1 MKNILKYYVAVV
13 MFLFPIF
20 FLPLVSGSFGFGKSW
35 FLGAAG
41 MLGLLLW
48 LADLWINKSK
58 VRGSRVLAFMILVA
72 LWTTVSWLRMPVGVR
87 MKSMLGL
94 FGFGTVMSILVWV
107 FLWVQVASKE
117 EFGRQLKFLSGA
129 GLLVALSS
137 IVVFLLPGSKLPIN
151 WPTENPMV
159 SIGQDW
165 SLTGA
170 LIAEIFLMLFLASE
184 WGKRLWLKV
193 KKKEKRSYVMEAV
206 ATAVF
211 SLTLALAIYRLV
223 SLGWVKLDGASS
235 WVIAVETLK
244 QSPWFGVGIGNFL
257 EAFSLFRPAFYNAGP
272 YWSSAFMASGMM
284 ALHIWTE
291 LGLGGLVVMFLMVKG
306 WFKRREEMKG
316 KKRVDFW
323 RMGVLMAVFLLTPI
337 NLMAMFLLAWWF
349 SVKIFGVGEGASLA
363 TNFELKREGGAT
375 TDLAM
380 IIRGA
385 ISLVVVALV
394 GWGGFWGVKML
405 MGEVYLRNSFVTMAK
420 NDAKGT
426 YDWQFKARVANPM
439 AAEYRRYYS
448 QTNLAIAL
456 NLLSGGEDVTDE
468 QKQQAGVLVQQA
480 VDDAKA
486 AVSLDQRNAV
496 YWTNLAIIYK
506 QLVGLVD
513 GTADWSLQAYQ
524 QAAAFDSVNPLLR
537 LDLGSLLYAGA
548 RYEEADRVFEQV
560 LISKQD
566 FANGWYNWA
575 YNAKQMNRLADAV
588 ARLAQAVALVPVDS
602 GDYQKA
608 SEELTAWR
616 EELDKAIKQQEAQQ
630 VKQPETFT
638 QPKPLPTAGEEEK
651 VNVPAEDLEPPV
663 IETTPSNGAEAE
675 PTGTGTTENF

>member
-20 FLPLVSGSFGFGKSW
+20 FLPVVSGSFGFGKSW

-41 MLGLLLW
+41 MVGLLFW
-48 LADLWINKSK
+48 LLDLWINKSK
-58 VRGSRVLAFMILVA
+58 VRGSRVLVFMILVA
-72 LWTTVSWLRMPVGVR
+72 LWTTVSWWRMSVGVR

-107 FLWVQVASKE
+107 FLWVQVAGKE
-117 EFGRQLKFLSGA
+117 EFNRQLKFLSGA
-129 GLLVALSS
+129 GLLVVLSS

-151 WPTENPMV
+151 WPAGNPMI

-170 LIAEIFLMLFLASE
+170 LMAEIFLMLFLASE

-193 KKKEKRSYVMEAV
+193 KKREEKSYVTEAV

-211 SLTLALAIYRLV
+211 TLALALSIYRLV

-244 QSPWFGVGIGNFL
+244 QSPLFGVGIGNFL

-272 YWSSAFMASGMM
+272 YWSSAFMTSGMM
-284 ALHIWTE
+284 GLHIWTE
-291 LGLGGLVVMFLMVKG
+291 LGLGGLVLMFLMVKG
-306 WFKRREEMKG
+306 WLKKREEMKG
-316 KKRVDFW
+316 KRKVDFW
-323 RMGVLMAVFLLTPI
+323 RTGVLMAVFFLTPM
-337 NLMAMFLLAWWF
+337 NLMAVFLLAWWF
-349 SVKIFGVGEGASLA
+349 SVKIFGAGEGVGLA

-380 IIRGA
+380 IVRGA

-394 GWGGFWGVKML
+394 GLGGFWGGKML
-405 MGEVYLRNSFVTMAK
+405 MGEVYLRNSFVTMAR

-426 YDWQFKARVANPM
+426 YDWQFKARVANPT

-456 NLLSGGEDVTDE
+456 NLLSGEEVTDE

-496 YWTNLAIIYK
+496 YWTNLAVVYK
-506 QLVGLVD
+506 QLVGLVE

-560 LISKQD
+560 LINKQD

-616 EELDKAIKQQEAQQ
+616 KELDELIKKQEVSASSGATAPE
-630 VKQPETFT
+630 PETFT
-638 QPKPLPTAGEEEK
+638 QPEPLPTAGEEEK

-663 IETTPSNGAEAE
+663 IEETVMPE
-675 PTGTGTTENF
+675 PTVIEE